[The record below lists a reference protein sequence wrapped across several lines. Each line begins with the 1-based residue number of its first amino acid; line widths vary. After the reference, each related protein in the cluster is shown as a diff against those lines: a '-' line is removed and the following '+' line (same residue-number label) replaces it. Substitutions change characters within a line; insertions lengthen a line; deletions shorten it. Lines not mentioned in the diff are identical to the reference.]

1 MDLRNLIGSLRHY
14 ITIQTPT
21 LTSDGQGGNTTTW
34 ADSYEEWAGVKF
46 LSGSR
51 VLDSGGVRYRRAVEM
66 TIRENN
72 LYELTPSSR
81 ISWNDEYWTIHS
93 VLPSEKLNML
103 KVLCYA

>member
-34 ADSYEEWAGVKF
+34 TDSYEEWAGVKF

-66 TIRENN
+66 TLRENN
-72 LYELTPSSR
+72 LYDLTPANR
-81 ISWNDEYWTIHS
+81 IRWSGEHWTIHS

>member
-1 MDLRNLIGSLRHY
+1 MVIGSLRHY

-21 LTSDGQGGNTTTW
+21 RTSDGQGGYITTW
-34 ADSYEEWAGVKF
+34 TDSYEEWAGVKF

-51 VLDSGGVRYRRAVEM
+51 VLDSGGVRYRRAVE
-66 TIRENN
+66 ILVRESN
-72 LYELTPSSR
+72 LYDLTPENR

-103 KVLCYA
+103 KVLVYA

>member
-1 MDLRNLIGSLRHY
+1 MVIGGLRHY

-21 LTSDGQGGNTTTW
+21 RTSDGQGGHTTTW
-34 ADSYEEWAGVKF
+34 TDSYEEWAGVKF

-51 VLDSGGVRYRRAVEM
+51 VLDSGGVRYRRAVE
-66 TIRENN
+66 ILVRENN
-72 LYELTPSSR
+72 LYELTPENR
-81 ISWNDEYWTIHS
+81 ISWNGEYWTIHS

>member
-1 MDLRNLIGSLRHY
+1 MVIGSLRHY

-21 LTSDGQGGNTTTW
+21 RTSDGQGGYTTTW
-34 ADSYEEWAGVKF
+34 TDSYEEWAGVKF

-51 VLDSGGVRYRRAVEM
+51 VLDSGGVRYRRAVE
-66 TIRENN
+66 ILVRENN
-72 LYELTPSSR
+72 LYELTPENR
-81 ISWNDEYWTIHS
+81 ISWNGEYWTIHS